1 MADPD
6 KSSKPLDDLRAV
18 LDELRLKLHLAGM
31 DLRTGWN
38 NLTPVLE
45 DLEHKLASLGGQA
58 AQEVSAS
65 LRKAGNALEKLAR
78 DLGKRA
84 S

>member
-1 MADPD
+1 MADTNN
-6 KSSKPLDDLRAV
+6 SSKPLDDLRAV

-31 DLRTGWN
+31 DLRSGWTHF
-38 NLTPVLE
+38 TPVLE
-45 DLEHKLASLGGQA
+45 ELEHKLATLGGQA
-58 AQEVSAS
+58 AAEVSAS
-65 LRKAGNALEKLAR
+65 LRKAGSALEKLAR